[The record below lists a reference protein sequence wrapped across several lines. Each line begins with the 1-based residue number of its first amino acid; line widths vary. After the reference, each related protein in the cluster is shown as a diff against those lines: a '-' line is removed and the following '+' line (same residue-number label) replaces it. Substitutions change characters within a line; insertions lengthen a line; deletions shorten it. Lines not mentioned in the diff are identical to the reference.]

1 MCIFLQQ
8 QKMETGMETALVMTS
23 LSLATF
29 RLIDD
34 SMTCS
39 FVVLHLLACVFF
51 NLLQGHLSCNVLPK
65 HIYRKIQ
72 ATIIWITSAH
82 IKMSLPG
89 PSPSRFPFSAVEE
102 RYTYIIHMFKY
113 NACTYIWRRIW
124 RACIFL
130 YICFGRTLHDKC
142 PCKRLKNT
150 QARRC
155 STTNEQVMESSINL
169 NVANV
174 NTINLIIH

>member
-1 MCIFLQQ
+1 MITLIV
-8 QKMETGMETALVMTS
+8 LP
-23 LSLATF
+23 LATF

-51 NLLQGHLSCNVLPK
+51 NLLQGHLSCNVLPT
-65 HIYRKIQ
+65 HIYRKTQ
-72 ATIIWITSAH
+72 ATIILITSTH

-89 PSPSRFPFSAVEE
+89 PSPSWFPLSAIEE

-124 RACIFL
+124 RYQRDNQSP
-130 YICFGRTLHDKC
+130 YIEEEQTSQWPIENVQKTNNDLQNIHIK
-142 PCKRLKNT
+142 LKI
-150 QARRC
+150 
-155 STTNEQVMESSINL
+155 E
-169 NVANV
+169 
-174 NTINLIIH
+174 

>member
-1 MCIFLQQ
+1 MIRLIVL
-8 QKMETGMETALVMTS
+8 T
-23 LSLATF
+23 LATF

-124 RACIFL
+124 RYQRDNQNP
-130 YICFGRTLHDKC
+130 YIEEEQTTQWPIENVQKDKQRSTKHTHKTKDRATRT
-142 PCKRLKNT
+142 PLKT
-150 QARRC
+150 GWI
-155 STTNEQVMESSINL
+155 QVL
-169 NVANV
+169 RKVPV
-174 NTINLIIH
+174 HLI